1 MLQMQLQQGGV
12 DMPTQNYLRLAIYFG
27 LFFQILV
34 FSPSASFS
42 QSLKTPLRITPEKA
56 AFYIHAVIAADRTI
70 YSQYL
75 VDRLKETIDLDAT
88 ENWKEDKTLLLPA
101 QFLMMSSKIVNSR
114 NLGLNFRLMSL
125 WPINKANGPKNNYEQ
140 KGLEEVLKTPEQ
152 PYTWIQK
159 TQGQNR
165 FHAIYPDKAVT
176 RGCVTCHNAHP
187 KSSKRNFKRND
198 VMGGIEISF
207 PISSHKSGNDQDGFH
222 VAPEVVT
229 DYIHAILE
237 ADRTVYAK
245 HVVNR
250 LQKKKVIYP
259 SENWWEENTLLLP
272 AQFLLNASDLIKNLR
287 LGLDYRLI
295 SLWPINP
302 HNGAANQ
309 FERIGLESVV
319 STPLRPYIGTTQVGN
334 KKYFQAVY
342 PDLAVTQSC
351 VTCHNAHPNS
361 PKHDFKL
368 YDVMGGIVVSIPL
381 DHE

>member
-1 MLQMQLQQGGV
+1 MFSKFS
-12 DMPTQNYLRLAIYFG
+12 LRFVLPLA
-27 LFFQILV
+27 LFCHCLIF
-34 FSPSASFS
+34 FPSPALSLD
-42 QSLKTPLRITPEKA
+42 LKTPLGITPEKA
-56 AFYIHAVIAADRTI
+56 AFYIHAVIEADRTI

-75 VDRLKETIDLDAT
+75 VDRLKETVDLDAT

-101 QFLMMSSKIVNSR
+101 QFLMMSSDIVNSR
-114 NLGLNFRLMSL
+114 NLGLSFRLMSL
-125 WPINKANGPKNNYEQ
+125 WPINKDNGPRNENEKR
-140 KGLEEVLKTPEQ
+140 GLKEVLRTPDK
-152 PYTWIQK
+152 PFTWIQK
-159 TQGQNR
+159 SEGQNR
-165 FHAIYPDKAVT
+165 FHAVYPDKAIA
-176 RGCVTCHNAHP
+176 RRCVTCHNTHP
-187 KSSKRNFKRND
+187 KSSKRDFKRND

-207 PISSHKSGNDQDGFH
+207 PISTHKSKDKERFH

-229 DYIHAILE
+229 DYIHAILD

-250 LQKKKVIYP
+250 LQRKKVIHP
-259 SENWWEENTLLLP
+259 SENWWKDNTLLLP

-302 HNGAANQ
+302 HNGTANQ

-319 STPLRPYIGTTQVGN
+319 SYPLRPYIGTTKVGL

-342 PDLAVTQSC
+342 PDLAITPSC
-351 VTCHNAHPNS
+351 VNCHNAHPNS

>member
-1 MLQMQLQQGGV
+1 MQA
-12 DMPTQNYLRLAIYFG
+12 NIILRFILSFT
-27 LFFQILV
+27 LFFQFLLA
-34 FSPSASFS
+34 FPAPSLSVT
-42 QSLKTPLRITPEKA
+42 LKAPLGISPEKA
-56 AFYIHAVIAADRTI
+56 AFYIHAVIEADRTI

-75 VDRLKETIDLDAT
+75 VDRLKETIDLNST

-101 QFLMMSSKIVNSR
+101 QFLMMSSDIVNSR
-114 NLGLNFRLMSL
+114 NLGLSFRLMSL
-125 WPINKANGPKNNYEQ
+125 WPINKNNGPKNENET
-140 KGLEEVLKTPEQ
+140 KGLKEVLRTPDK

-159 TQGQNR
+159 SEGQHR
-165 FHAIYPDKAVT
+165 FHAIYPDKAIA
-176 RGCVTCHNAHP
+176 RRCVTCHNTHP
-187 KSSKRNFKRND
+187 KSSKRDFKRND

-207 PISSHKSGNDQDGFH
+207 PISSHKGKGESEEFH

-229 DYIHAILE
+229 DYIHSILE

-250 LQKKKVIYP
+250 LQRKKIIHS

-272 AQFLLNASDLIKNLR
+272 AQFLLSASD
-287 LGLDYRLI
+287 LI

-309 FERIGLESVV
+309 FERIGLESVA
-319 STPLRPYIGTTQVGN
+319 SYPLRPYIGTTKVGN

-342 PDLAVTQSC
+342 PDLAVTPSC
-351 VTCHNAHPNS
+351 VDCHNAHPNS

>member
-1 MLQMQLQQGGV
+1 MSSKFYFRA
-12 DMPTQNYLRLAIYFG
+12 TFSLA
-27 LFFQILV
+27 LFVQILI
-34 FSPSASFS
+34 FSPSPSLS
-42 QSLKTPLRITPEKA
+42 QTLKTPLGITPEKA
-56 AFYIHAVIAADRTI
+56 AFYIHAIIEADRTI

-75 VDRLKETIDLDAT
+75 VDRLKETIDLDST

-101 QFLMMSSKIVNSR
+101 QFLMMSSEIVNSR
-114 NLGLNFRLMSL
+114 NLGLSFRLMSL
-125 WPINKANGPKNNYEQ
+125 WPINKDNGPKNANEK
-140 KGLEEVLKTPEQ
+140 KGLSEVLKVPGK

-159 TQGQNR
+159 KDGQNR
-165 FHAIYPDKAVT
+165 FHAIYPDKAIA
-176 RGCVTCHNAHP
+176 RRCVTCHNAHP
-187 KSSKRNFKRND
+187 KSKKRDFKRND

-207 PISSHKSGNDQDGFH
+207 PISSHKSKGKEESFH

-229 DYIHAILE
+229 DYIHAILD

-250 LQKKKVIYP
+250 LQRKKVIYP

-302 HNGAANQ
+302 HNGTANQ

-319 STPLRPYIGTTQVGN
+319 SYPLRPYIGTTKIGN
-334 KKYFQAVY
+334 RKYFQAVY
-342 PDLAVTQSC
+342 PDLAVTPSC
-351 VTCHNAHPNS
+351 VDCHNAHPNS